1 MSKWKAPENAGPN
14 VSVGGQTFNIVDGV
28 VELPDEG
35 NYASALIPFG
45 YESIPTTEQEAAEA
59 EAKRLAAEEEAR
71 IAAEQEAAA
80 KEAEEAAAAE
90 AAAKEEAEKKAAE
103 EAAAAEAAKT
113 SKKK

>member
-45 YESIPTTEQEAAEA
+45 YKSIPTTEQEAAEA
-59 EAKRLAAEEEAR
+59 EAKRLAVEEEAR
-71 IAAEQEAAA
+71 IAV
-80 KEAEEAAAAE
+80 AE
-90 AAAKEEAEKKAAE
+90 AAAKEEAEKKVVE
-103 EAAAAEAAKT
+103 EADAAKT

>member
-1 MSKWKAPENAGPN
+1 MSKWKAPENAGPS

-28 VELPDEG
+28 VELPDGEFG
-35 NYASALIPFG
+35 SALIPFG
-45 YESIPTTEQEAAEA
+45 FEPIPTTEQEAAEA

-71 IAAEQEAAA
+71 IAAEEAAAA
-80 KEAEEAAAAE
+80 KEAEEAVAAE

>member
-45 YESIPTTEQEAAEA
+45 YKSIPTTEQEAAEA

-80 KEAEEAAAAE
+80 KEAE
-90 AAAKEEAEKKAAE
+90 
-103 EAAAAEAAKT
+103 AAAAEAAKT